1 MSTHE
6 GWIELVDREGIITF
20 IADGA
25 YVRYGWP
32 VHVTIERSDG
42 RYQVSWFNEDDG
54 ASAAASG
61 QKDLDRAGLERF
73 LEELLA
79 DGRPVERTGL

>member
-1 MSTHE
+1 MSTHQS
-6 GWIELVDREGIITF
+6 WVELVDREGIITF

>member
-6 GWIELVDREGIITF
+6 RWIELVDREGMVSF
-20 IADGA
+20 AAEGP

-32 VHVTIERSDG
+32 VQVTIRRSG
-42 RYQVSWFNEDDG
+42 ERYQVSWFNEDDG
-54 ASAAASG
+54 ASAASSG

-73 LEELLA
+73 LEELLP
-79 DGRPVERTGL
+79 DGRPAERTGV

>member
-6 GWIELVDREGIITF
+6 GWVELVDREGIVSLV
-20 IADGA
+20 AEGP

-32 VHVTIERSDG
+32 VHVTIRRAGE

-73 LEELLA
+73 LDELLP
-79 DGRPVERTGL
+79 DGRPAQRTGG